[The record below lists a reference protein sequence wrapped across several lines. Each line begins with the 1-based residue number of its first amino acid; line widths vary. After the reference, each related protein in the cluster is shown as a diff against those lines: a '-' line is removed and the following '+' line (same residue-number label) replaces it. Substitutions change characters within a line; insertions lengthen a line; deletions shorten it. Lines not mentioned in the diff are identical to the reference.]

1 MASLKKR
8 VPLDPGPADPQPGS
22 EMKGMVMADA
32 PTLFHISYF
41 NSRVGK
47 IAIVTMDNGEDY
59 KKPNTFGEKALRSLM
74 EATAKIAADNEVKGM
89 MLCGKHYIF
98 AAGADLMQVPFINTF
113 EQGRQIGAAGHAAM
127 KTIMDLKIPTL
138 AAINGA
144 ALGGGLEISLYCDY
158 RTVSKAVPAIAF
170 PECFLGLVPG
180 WGGSTLTPRLIG
192 PEKALELIIYNPLN
206 QNRMIDGTKA
216 YEMGLADRLFESVE
230 FFDESL
236 ALLVDIIDGKEKIE
250 RKAPD
255 MSKLKSVINDAKM
268 FIDAKVHGA
277 APAPYRALELV
288 EAACDPNRSIE
299 EGFAAEDKALGDLI
313 KSRQCKAGVYSFD
326 LVQRRA
332 KKPVGVPKDVK
343 PRPIKKIGIIGAG
356 LMASQ
361 LAILFLRR
369 YGVPVVMKDIKQE
382 FLDKGMGYVKGELAA
397 QVTKKR
403 MSQAKADH
411 LYHIL
416 IGTLDWNDFA
426 DCDFV
431 IEAVFEEMDIKQKVF
446 AEAEAVISPTCV
458 LATNT
463 SSLSITEMAFK
474 LEHPE
479 RVVGF
484 HFFNPVAILPLLEII
499 KGEKTDDATLATAF
513 ECAKKLRKN
522 AILVKDSP
530 AFLVNRL
537 LTKLLSDCFEMVDEG
552 ATFQQVDDAAL
563 ALGLPM
569 APFELLGLV
578 GPAVAYHVGETMHK
592 AWPDRFPVNEHMG
605 QMVAA
610 KLPMI
615 YDGFGPAKQVN
626 SKVAEIWTDRG
637 DKEFVKEEILDRLLT
652 NLTLEIDYIL
662 KEKVVS
668 DPKDI
673 DTAMIL
679 GAGWP
684 FFNGGITLYLDVVGY
699 TPKVLQKVFFSI

>member
-1 MASLKKR
+1 
-8 VPLDPGPADPQPGS
+8 
-22 EMKGMVMADA
+22 MADA
-32 PTLFHISYF
+32 PTLFYITYY

-47 IAIVTMDNGEDY
+47 IAILTIDNGEDY
-59 KKPNTFGEKALRSLM
+59 KKPTTFDEKALASLHQ
-74 EATAKIAADNEVKGM
+74 AVNTIQADKDVRGM

-113 EQGRQIGAAGHAAM
+113 EQGRQIGVAGHAAM
-127 KTIMDLKIPTL
+127 KRIMDLKIPTL

-144 ALGGGLEISLYCDY
+144 ALGGGFEISLYCDY
-158 RTVSKAVPAIAF
+158 RTVSRAVTAIAF

-180 WGGSTLTPRLIG
+180 WGGCTLTTRLIG
-192 PEKALELIIYNPLN
+192 PEKALELIVYNPLN

-216 YEMGLADRLFESVE
+216 FQMGLADRLFDSVE

-236 ALLVDIIDGKEKIE
+236 RFLEGIIEGVEKVE
-250 RKAPD
+250 RPAPD
-255 MSKLKSVINDAKM
+255 FAKCKSSVEAARN
-268 FIDAKVHGA
+268 FIDMKVHGA

-288 EAACDPNRSIE
+288 EAACDLSKSVDE
-299 EGFAAEDKALGDLI
+299 CFANEDKALGDLI

-382 FLDKGMGYVKGELAA
+382 FLDKGLGYVKGELAA
-397 QVTKKR
+397 QVSKGR
-403 MSQAKADH
+403 MTQAKADH
-411 LYHIL
+411 LFHIL
-416 IGTLDWNDFA
+416 IGTLEWDDFA

-431 IEAVFEEMDIKQKVF
+431 IEAVFEEMRIKQDVF
-446 AEAEAVISPTCV
+446 AQAEAVVSPTCI

-463 SSLSITEMAFK
+463 SSLSITEMAENLK
-474 LEHPE
+474 NPE

-499 KGEKTDDATLATAF
+499 KGEKTDDVTLATAF
-513 ECAKKLRKN
+513 ECAKKIKKN

-537 LTKLLSDCFEMVDEG
+537 LTKLLSDCFEIVDEG
-552 ATFQQVDDAAL
+552 ADFQQVDDAAL
-563 ALGLPM
+563 MLGLPM
-569 APFELLGLV
+569 APFELLALV
-578 GPAVAYHVGETMHK
+578 GPAVAFHVLETCHK
-592 AWPDRFPVNEHMG
+592 AWPERFPINEHLK
-605 QMVAA
+605 QLVDA
-610 KLPMI
+610 KTPAI
-615 YDGFGPAKQVN
+615 YQGFGPGKQLLP
-626 SKVAEIWTDRG
+626 KVAEIWANKG

-652 NLTLEIDYIL
+652 NLTVEIDLIL
-662 KEKVVS
+662 KEKVVA

-684 FFNGGITLYLDVVGY
+684 FFNGGITLYLDMVGY

>member
-1 MASLKKR
+1 
-8 VPLDPGPADPQPGS
+8 
-22 EMKGMVMADA
+22 MADA
-32 PTLFHISYF
+32 PTLFHVTTY

-59 KKPNTFGEKALRSLM
+59 KKPNTFGEKALASLQ
-74 EATAKIAADNEVKGM
+74 EAVNKIEAEKDYKGM

-127 KTIMDLKIPTL
+127 KRLMGLKIPTL

-144 ALGGGLEISLYCDY
+144 ALGGGLEIGLYCDY

-170 PECFLGLVPG
+170 PECFLGLIPG
-180 WGGSTLTPRLIG
+180 WGGSSLVPRLIG
-192 PEKALELIIYNPLN
+192 PEKALELIVYNPMN
-206 QNRMIDGTKA
+206 QNRMLDGTKA
-216 YEMGLADRLFESVE
+216 FQMGLADKLFDSVE

-236 ALLVDIIDGKEKIE
+236 AFLERIIEGSEKVD
-250 RKAPD
+250 RPAPD
-255 MSKLKSVINDAKM
+255 MSRLQSHLDSAKNFLDM
-268 FIDAKVHGA
+268 KVHGA
-277 APAPYRALELV
+277 APAPYRAIELIKG
-288 EAACDPNRSIE
+288 ACDLTKSIDE
-299 EGFAAEDKALGDLI
+299 CFAEEDKALGDLI

-326 LVQRRA
+326 LIQRRA
-332 KKPVGVPKDVK
+332 KKPAGQPKDIK
-343 PRPIKKIGIIGAG
+343 GRPIKKIGIIGAG

-361 LAILFLRR
+361 FALLFLRR

-382 FLDKGMGYVKGELAA
+382 FLDKGLGYIKGELQAL
-397 QVTKKR
+397 VSKGKLT
-403 MSQAKADH
+403 QAKADH
-411 LYHIL
+411 LFHIV

-431 IEAVFEEMDIKQKVF
+431 IEAVFEEMPIKQEVF
-446 AEAEAVISPTCV
+446 AQAEEVISPTCI

-463 SSLSITEMAFK
+463 SSLSITEMASK
-474 LEHPE
+474 LKNPE

-499 KGEKTDDATLATAF
+499 KGEKTDDVTLATAF
-513 ECAKKLRKN
+513 EAARKIGKT

-537 LTKLLSDCFEMVDEG
+537 LTRFMGDCFQIVDEG
-552 ATFQQVDDAAL
+552 ADFIQVDEAAL
-563 ALGLPM
+563 MLGLPM
-569 APFELLGLV
+569 APFDLVGLV
-578 GPAVAYHVGETMHK
+578 GPAVAYHVGETCHK
-592 AWPDRFPVNEHMG
+592 AWPDRFPTNEHLKKMVEAKIPAIFRGMG
-605 QMVAA
+605 
-610 KLPMI
+610 P
-615 YDGFGPAKQVN
+615 GKQLDP
-626 SKVAEIWTDRG
+626 KVAEIWADKG

-652 NLTLEIDYIL
+652 NITEEIDLIL

-668 DPKDI
+668 DPKDV
-673 DTAMIL
+673 DTAMIM

-684 FFNGGITLYLDVVGY
+684 FFNGGITLYLDMVGY

>member
-1 MASLKKR
+1 MA
-8 VPLDPGPADPQPGS
+8 
-22 EMKGMVMADA
+22 EA
-32 PTLFHISYF
+32 PTLFHVTTY

-59 KKPNTFGEKALRSLM
+59 KKPNTFDEKALGSLH
-74 EATAKIAADNEVKGM
+74 EAINRIEADKNFTGM

-127 KTIMDLKIPTL
+127 KRIMDLKIPTL
-138 AAINGA
+138 AAVNGA
-144 ALGGGLEISLYCDY
+144 ALGGGLEIALYCDY
-158 RTVSKAVPAIAF
+158 RTVSKAVPAIGF

-180 WGGSTLTPRLIG
+180 WGGSSLTPRLIG
-192 PEKALELIIYNPLN
+192 PEKALELIVYNPLN
-206 QNRMIDGTKA
+206 QNRLIDGSRA
-216 YEMGLADRLFESVE
+216 FQAGLADRLFESVE

-236 ALLVDIIDGKEKIE
+236 AFLEALIDGSEKIE
-250 RKAPD
+250 RKSPD
-255 MSKLKSVINDAKM
+255 VSKLKSVVQAATS
-268 FIDAKVHGA
+268 FVDAKVHGA
-277 APAPYRALELV
+277 APAPYRAIELV
-288 EAACDPNRSIE
+288 EGACNLGRSIE
-299 EGFAAEDKALGDLI
+299 ECFADEDRALGDLI

-332 KKPVGVPKDVK
+332 KKPEGRPKEAK
-343 PRPIKKIGIIGAG
+343 ARSIKKIGIVGAG

-361 LAILFLRR
+361 LALLFLRR

-382 FLDKGMGYVKGELAA
+382 FVDKGRGYVKGELAA
-397 QVTKKR
+397 LVSKR
-403 MSQAKADH
+403 RLSQAKADH
-411 LYHIL
+411 LFHIL
-416 IGTLDWNDFA
+416 LGTLDWQDFA

-431 IEAVFEEMDIKQKVF
+431 IEAVFEEMHVKQDVF
-446 AEAEAVISPTCV
+446 AQAEAVISPNCI

-463 SSLSITEMAFK
+463 SSLSITEMAAR

-499 KGEKTDDATLATAF
+499 KGEKTDDVTLATAF
-513 ECAKKLRKN
+513 ECAKKIKKN

-537 LTKLLSDCFEMVDEG
+537 LTKLLSDCFEIVDEG
-552 ATFQQVDDAAL
+552 ADFMLVDDAAL
-563 ALGLPM
+563 MLGLPM
-569 APFELLGLV
+569 APFDLLGLV
-578 GPAVAYHVGETMHK
+578 GPAVAFHVLETCHRS
-592 AWPDRFPVNEHMG
+592 WPDRFPINDRLKK
-605 QMVAA
+605 MVEA
-610 KLPMI
+610 KIGSI
-615 YDGFGPAKQVN
+615 YQGFGPGKTLDP
-626 SKVAEIWTDRG
+626 KVAELWKDRPE
-637 DKEFVKEEILDRLLT
+637 KEFLKEEILDRLLT
-652 NLTLEIDYIL
+652 NLTVEIDFVL
-662 KEKVVS
+662 KEKVVA

-673 DTAMIL
+673 DTAMLL

-684 FFNGGITLYLDVVGY
+684 FFNGGITLYLDIVGY